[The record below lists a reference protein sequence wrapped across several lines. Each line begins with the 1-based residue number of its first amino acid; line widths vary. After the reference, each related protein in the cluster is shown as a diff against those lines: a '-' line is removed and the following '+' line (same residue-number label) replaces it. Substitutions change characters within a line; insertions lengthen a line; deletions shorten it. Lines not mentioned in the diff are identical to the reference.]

1 MVQDALRLR
10 DLIEIRK
17 QSDQLLNSR
26 HLCLCLCTD
35 ITGEIQCR
43 SFYTIWFIIN
53 DLGSL
58 TIHVNKKTIS
68 LSLKQCKTMIQY
80 GSYLHKSRV
89 IVFIVSDSSL
99 CTNQWFITVPF
110 LLSVFSEI
118 KRLACCGT
126 WPKRDHK
133 SHNLI
138 LLFNKKNAYVL
149 FRALR
154 KSVSFWKTCF

>member
-1 MVQDALRLR
+1 MINY
-10 DLIEIRK
+10 LIHVTCVFVYPLISQEK
-17 QSDQLLNSR
+17 FN
-26 HLCLCLCTD
+26 TD
-35 ITGEIQCR
+35 RFIAM
-43 SFYTIWFIIN
+43 WFIIN

-58 TIHVNKKTIS
+58 TIHVNKKIIS
-68 LSLKQCKTMIQY
+68 LSSKRCKTMIQY

-89 IVFIVSDSSL
+89 IVFMFSDSTES

-118 KRLACCGT
+118 KRLACCGI
-126 WPKRDHK
+126 WLKRDPK

-154 KSVSFWKTCF
+154 KSVSFWKTCFWSTIENVHKPNF